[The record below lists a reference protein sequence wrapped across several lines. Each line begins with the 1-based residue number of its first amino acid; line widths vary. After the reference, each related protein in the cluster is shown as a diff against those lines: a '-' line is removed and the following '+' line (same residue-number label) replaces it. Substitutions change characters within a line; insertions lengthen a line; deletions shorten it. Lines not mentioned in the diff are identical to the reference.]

1 MAHTLGHRVLQVVHL
16 TGVDFVTVR
25 DGYPPKRAC
34 PPTAA
39 TARNIVTIAAGM
51 FPSTT
56 GTRPVLVVKARALGN
71 TINYKLLGL

>member
-1 MAHTLGHRVLQVVHL
+1 MADSWLGQLL
-16 TGVDFVTVR
+16 LGSGV
-25 DGYPPKRAC
+25 GPSIIYLALS
-34 PPTAA
+34 
-39 TARNIVTIAAGM
+39 IAAGM